1 LQFALQFAILTSQPV
16 QDRCAT
22 GDAGHHSSQFLLL
35 FYIYF
40 SILYLLTRFYS
51 RVANVLAPYLLL
63 YTVITV
69 WKGKG
74 METQGALQTI
84 RKRLS
89 KRSGTFAFLWI
100 VLFSHANAI
109 ADIDVAAAPGNTLTF
124 GIVPQQSAGTLARL
138 WTPLLENLSATTGYQ
153 ITFKTAPDIPEFER
167 RLAAGMYDLAYMN
180 PYHYTTFHQQPG
192 YRAFARAK
200 DKKLQGIIVV
210 RADSPH
216 QQLADL
222 AGQTLAFPSPA
233 AFAASIVTRANLQN
247 QSTPFEAKYVSS
259 HDSVYRSVARGLY
272 PAGGGVMR
280 TFNNIEEDI
289 RKQLRIL
296 WISPGYTPHA
306 FAAHPRL
313 DSSVVDTIQ
322 AAMVQLDQTVAG
334 RTLLGNLKLKG
345 ITPASDGEW
354 NDIRDMNLQILSDLI
369 SISPKQ
375 QAGGH
380 P

>member
-1 LQFALQFAILTSQPV
+1 MEI
-16 QDRCAT
+16 QD
-22 GDAGHHSSQFLLL
+22 
-35 FYIYF
+35 
-40 SILYLLTRFYS
+40 
-51 RVANVLAPYLLL
+51 V
-63 YTVITV
+63 
-69 WKGKG
+69 
-74 METQGALQTI
+74 LQTI
-84 RKRLS
+84 RKCLS

-100 VLFSHANAI
+100 ALFSHANAI
-109 ADIDVAAAPGNTLTF
+109 ADIDMAAESGNTLTF

-167 RLAAGMYDLAYMN
+167 RLATGMYDLAYMN

-192 YRAFARAK
+192 YMAFAKEK

-210 RADSPH
+210 RADSPY
-216 QQLADL
+216 QDMTELAD
-222 AGQTLAFPSPA
+222 QTLAFPSPA
-233 AFAASIVTRANLQN
+233 AFAASIVMRANLRN
-247 QSTPFEAKYVSS
+247 QSIPFEAKYVSS

-280 TFNNIEEDI
+280 TFNNIEEDR

-296 WISPGYTPHA
+296 WTSPGYTPHA

-322 AAMVQLDQTVAG
+322 AAMVQLDQTEAG

-354 NDIRDMNLQILSDLI
+354 DNIRAMNLQLLDKLLEP
-369 SISPKQ
+369 SP
-375 QAGGH
+375 
-380 P
+380 